1 MSKPRLKSV
10 KKVYLTNEE
19 LEILY
24 KYGLNI
30 LYKKHYSRKEKS
42 SIYYTQNDKIPTDK
56 YLFKSYLFNLFL
68 EAKMKQ
74 ELEYKFNIILKSFK
88 NVKIKWYII
97 IMEELYKNSKN
108 YEIDDIDF
116 YVKEWYK
123 NKEYLK
129 YNDIKF
135 EGGEIKKYS
144 VSEFLEQIKNN

>member
-1 MSKPRLKSV
+1 
-10 KKVYLTNEE
+10 
-19 LEILY
+19 
-24 KYGLNI
+24 
-30 LYKKHYSRKEKS
+30 
-42 SIYYTQNDKIPTDK
+42 
-56 YLFKSYLFNLFL
+56 
-68 EAKMKQ
+68 MKQ

>member
-1 MSKPRLKSV
+1 MSKPHLKSV

-24 KYGLNI
+24 KFGLNI
-30 LYKKHYSRKEKS
+30 LYKKHYSKKENS
-42 SIYYTQNDKIPTDK
+42 SVYYNQNDKVPMDK

-68 EAKMKQ
+68 ESNIKK
-74 ELEYKFNIILKSFK
+74 ELENKFNIILKSFK

-97 IMEELYKNSKN
+97 IMENLYKSGNI
-108 YEIDDIDF
+108 YEIDDIDY

-144 VSEFLEQIKNN
+144 VSEFLEQIKK